1 MGTTSHVL
9 KDYIINHYDCKTH
22 KIWQFTTS
30 FPFLGNGVEWNGVVK
45 LKSILGINEKIWA
58 IIQKYIIRV
67 EIVPIATVVG
77 IQS

>member
-9 KDYIINHYDCKTH
+9 KDYIINQYDCKTH
-22 KIWQFTTS
+22 KIWQFTTP
-30 FPFLGNGVEWNGVVK
+30 FPFFGNGVEWNVVVK
-45 LKSILGINEKIWA
+45 LKVFIRINEKIWA
-58 IIQKYIIRV
+58 IIQKYIMRV